1 MWYTRRMNITRRNF
15 FIGGVAGALGAFG
28 GNRFFATA
36 NLKTDSKPKLRFG
49 VVSDIHIRH
58 VGADEKMESKNYNNL
73 TFRHTLEWFRA
84 PEFPA
89 GATLTVTRVKARTR
103 GGKSRD
109 GKEKISQVK
118 KAAFHVATPPAVPD
132 KNARLFKLEF
142 VAEMADGKK
151 VTKLTLA
158 PGFNHALAHPN
169 AKDAPFCQFAL
180 DELGKGDIRFTATPM
195 NCFGQRG
202 KPITAT
208 AKV

>member
-1 MWYTRRMNITRRNF
+1 MLWSVYDDCIVVKRREFLSNLD
-15 FIGGVAGALGAFG
+15 LGDDWVMPLPAAEQKPFAF
-28 GNRFFATA
+28 AEHA
-36 NLKTDSKPKLRFG
+36 KK
-49 VVSDIHIRH
+49 
-58 VGADEKMESKNYNNL
+58 
-73 TFRHTLEWFRA
+73 FRA

-109 GKEKISQVK
+109 GKEKIGQVK